1 MCGGFFFLKKSY
13 IEIGGEWGA
22 GGRSLIIKCNQDG
35 GGGGKGK
42 GRKDC

>member
-1 MCGGFFFLKKSY
+1 MRGGFFLNKKAISKSV
-13 IEIGGEWGA
+13 WGVGS